1 MLDSKLLKPR
11 RGTNKCKLFIKGDWN
26 DGDDITENTSWSME
40 EIKDTLPYF
49 CILIDLFE
57 FDNSYRHKAHDYNI
71 DIRNDI
77 YKALDFYI
85 DYKKGFYQELLKMK
99 NDKEIFSDRLL
110 ALDEDTFK
118 DVYGAVIQDIK
129 DSLIDRCYALP
140 SYDGFGI
147 HSITEIYIDYKGNKY
162 DVKAGNTLKAFAEL
176 MDREYDNFAS
186 ASEDE

>member
-1 MLDSKLLKPR
+1 MLDLKYLTPR
-11 RGTNKCKLFIKGDWN
+11 EETDDCTLVVVGDWN

-99 NDKEIFSDRLL
+99 NDKEIF
-110 ALDEDTFK
+110 
-118 DVYGAVIQDIK
+118 Q
-129 DSLIDRCYALP
+129 
-140 SYDGFGI
+140 
-147 HSITEIYIDYKGNKY
+147 IDY
-162 DVKAGNTLKAFAEL
+162 LL
-176 MDREYDNFAS
+176 
-186 ASEDE
+186 

>member
-1 MLDSKLLKPR
+1 MLDLKYLTPR
-11 RGTNKCKLFIKGDWN
+11 EETDDCTLVVVGDWN

-85 DYKKGFYQELLKMK
+85 DYKKDFYQELLKMK